1 MIPYARQEIGEEEI
15 AAVAE
20 ALRSD
25 WLTTGPQVDAF
36 EREFAAATGAR
47 EAVALSSGTA
57 ALHAALHVLDLGP
70 GDEVIVPAMTFSAT
84 ANAVLYVGATPVFAD
99 VDARTLLI
107 DPQSVAER
115 ISPRTRAI
123 IAVDYAGQPADYKE
137 LKSLCASH
145 RIRLVSD
152 ACHALGATYDGEKV
166 GSLADIST
174 FSFHPAKHMTTGE
187 GGMCTTGDAE
197 LARNMRRFRNHG
209 LDSDHRTRSQTGRH
223 AYDLVELG
231 FNYRLTDIQC
241 ALGRVQLKRL
251 PGILARRSAIAGR
264 YEAAFRDLKKVK
276 PLTRL
281 PDRTHAWHLFVVRLD
296 TEGLGMT
303 RDEAFAQLRAAG
315 IGANVHYAAVHL
327 LSLYRKRFGFRPGH
341 CPKAE
346 AAANAIITLPLFPSM
361 ADSDVEKVIAGVRQL
376 ERH

>member
-1 MIPYARQEIGEEEI
+1 MIPYARQDIGEEEI
-15 AAVAE
+15 AAVTE

-57 ALHAALHVLDLGP
+57 ALHTCMHVLGLGP

-107 DPQSVAER
+107 DPQSVADR
-115 ISPRTRAI
+115 LSPRTRAI
-123 IAVDYAGQPADYKE
+123 VAVDYAGQPADYKA
-137 LKSLCASH
+137 LKSLSASR

-152 ACHALGATYDGEKV
+152 ACHALGATYDGQSV
-166 GSLADIST
+166 GTLADIST
-174 FSFHPAKHMTTGE
+174 FSFHPAKHITTGE
-187 GGMCTTGDAE
+187 GGMCTTDEAE
-197 LARNMRRFRNHG
+197 LAQNMRRFRNHG
-209 LDSDHRTRSQTGRH
+209 IDSDHRTRSQTGRH

-231 FNYRLTDIQC
+231 YNYRLTDIQC

-251 PGILARRSAIAGR
+251 PRMLARRSAIADR
-264 YEAAFRDLKKVK
+264 YAAAFSDLKKIR
-276 PLTRL
+276 PLRRL
-281 PDRTHAWHLFVVRLD
+281 PGRTHAWHLFVVQLD
-296 TEGLGMT
+296 TDALGLS
-303 RDEAFAQLRAAG
+303 RDDAFAQLRAAG

-327 LSLYRKRFGFRPGH
+327 LSLYRKRFGFKPGH
-341 CPKAE
+341 CPRAE
-346 AAANAIITLPLFPSM
+346 AAANTIMTLPLFSSM
-361 ADSDVEKVIAGVRQL
+361 DDSDVEKVIAGVHQL
-376 ERH
+376 ERG